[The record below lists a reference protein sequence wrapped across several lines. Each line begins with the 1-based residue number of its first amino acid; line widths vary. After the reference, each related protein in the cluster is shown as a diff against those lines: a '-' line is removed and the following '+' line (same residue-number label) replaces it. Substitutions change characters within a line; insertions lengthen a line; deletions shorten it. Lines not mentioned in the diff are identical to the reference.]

1 MDVQK
6 SFDRITQWQL
16 ERDQRRKDVEDN
28 ICKELDE
35 ASDKILKKLQKVNT
49 EIENYLK
56 WSVDPISTRIE
67 NAEKYC
73 NVREDRIVK
82 EIARIDSYLAKIN
95 KNDQKIEVEFEQ
107 EQCVDLTDNQLLQA
121 FNYTIFDTIL
131 FSITKGQ
138 APVFTLISQSV
149 LFETTYLGIL
159 RGFDS
164 YILREVPQGAVAA
177 IMQGRAI
184 LDELRDKEE
193 RFLDDPELWDVYAPQ
208 IQAWWTNSALPLIYG
223 DRDEDWDNITFPSHE
238 EMNRWSAN
246 EYSRMKYFPAIYDLV
261 ELAKVKA
268 MEVSKH
274 FNFTKL
280 ITL

>member
-16 ERDQRRKDVEDN
+16 ERDQRRKDVEDI
-28 ICKELDE
+28 ICKELDT
-35 ASDKILKKLQKVNT
+35 ATDKLLKKLDRFNT
-49 EIENYLK
+49 EIDNFLK
-56 WSVDPISTRIE
+56 WNFDSVSSKVE
-67 NAEKYC
+67 GAEKYC
-73 NVREDRIVK
+73 NVREERIVN
-82 EIARIDSYLAKIN
+82 EIARIDRYLAKSN
-95 KNDQKIEVEFEQ
+95 KNDQKTEVESEQ
-107 EQCVDLTDNQLLQA
+107 EQVVDLTDKQLLQA

-138 APVFTLISQSV
+138 APDFTLISQSV
-149 LFETTYLGIL
+149 LFETAYLGIL

-164 YILREVPQGAVAA
+164 YILQEVPQGAVAA
-177 IMQGRAI
+177 ILQGRAI
-184 LDELRDKEE
+184 LEELRDKEE

-208 IQAWWTNSALPLIYG
+208 IQAWWLNSALSLIYG
-223 DRDEDWDNITFPSHE
+223 DRDEDWDNITFRSHE
-238 EMNRWSAN
+238 EMQRWSAN
-246 EYSRMKYFPAIYDLV
+246 EYSRMQYFPAIYDLV

-268 MEVSKH
+268 MDVSKH